1 MHEAPSFSWSC
12 HDPPTG
18 LGGSCVR
25 GRNTGET
32 WKPGQAE
39 ACPHTAAMTQHGR
52 HKKAPA
58 VVQGRLV
65 HAPSLPTVP
74 TPGHG
79 IYRDAEI

>member
-1 MHEAPSFSWSC
+1 MRLQVLVGAATIL
-12 HDPPTG
+12 PTG

-65 HAPSLPTVP
+65 HAPSLPT
-74 TPGHG
+74 GS
-79 IYRDAEI
+79 YARSRDLP